1 MTERASLIQ
10 SRTRSTP
17 RTYVHSGG
25 HQTLE
30 ILTTDHAVML
40 ISMAV
45 QEIRTIDSGLVE
57 IEQEVMRIGE
67 RLETADEWDELDLEV
82 RLDAVLERWV
92 KVTADLL
99 MRANEITFAGRYLI
113 AEWREVD
120 LDNIARQLHHHDP
133 VFRRVA
139 VEWPHVLD
147 DPVWQRLQQEAVP
160 F

>member
-1 MTERASLIQ
+1 
-10 SRTRSTP
+10 
-17 RTYVHSGG
+17 
-25 HQTLE
+25 
-30 ILTTDHAVML
+30 
-40 ISMAV
+40 MAI
-45 QEIRTIDSGLVE
+45 QEIKAIDSRLVE
-57 IEQEVMRIGE
+57 IEREVVRLGE

-92 KVTADLL
+92 MVTADLL

-120 LDNIARQLHHHDP
+120 LDNIARQLNQCDP
-133 VFRRVA
+133 VFSRVA

-147 DPVWQRLQQEAVP
+147 DPVWQRVQREAVP

>member
-10 SRTRSTP
+10 SRTRPTP
-17 RTYVHSGG
+17 RIYVHSGG
-25 HQTLE
+25 HQALE

-40 ISMAV
+40 ISMAI
-45 QEIRTIDSGLVE
+45 QEIKAIDSRLVE
-57 IEQEVMRIGE
+57 IEREVVRLGE

-92 KVTADLL
+92 MVTADLL

-120 LDNIARQLHHHDP
+120 LDNIARQLNQCDP
-133 VFRRVA
+133 VFSRVA

-147 DPVWQRLQQEAVP
+147 DPVWQRVQREAVP